1 MPEKSK
7 RGPAE
12 RRSYTL
18 RRAERTAA
26 TADRG
31 GARWTI
37 AEARVAL
44 DLSLSVPD
52 AALQVGRTA
61 TAVENLRRKW
71 RRGQLA
77 DGLTDQLPPAPASTP
92 QPRTGARS

>member
-1 MPEKSK
+1 MPERPR

-12 RRSYTL
+12 RRNYTL

-26 TADRG
+26 TAKRG

-44 DLSLSVPD
+44 DLSLSVTE

-71 RRGQLA
+71 RRGQLPA
-77 DGLTDQLPPAPASTP
+77 GLADQLPPAPAGTP
-92 QPRTGARS
+92 QPRKDAAS